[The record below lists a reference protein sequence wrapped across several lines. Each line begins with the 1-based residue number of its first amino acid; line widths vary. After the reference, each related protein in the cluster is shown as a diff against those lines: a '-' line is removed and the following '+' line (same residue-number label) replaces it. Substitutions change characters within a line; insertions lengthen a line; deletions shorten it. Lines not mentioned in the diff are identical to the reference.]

1 VRLKYEFDIRFASVQ
16 PSVRIKYTCDFDSSS
31 RANAGHTDL
40 VGLTS
45 VIDIDGSDNERLALG
60 LVSTRALT
68 MGSLGIDYRYST
80 GNSEGNHGI
89 GLRLKSTF

>member
-1 VRLKYEFDIRFASVQ
+1 M
-16 PSVRIKYTCDFDSSS
+16 
-31 RANAGHTDL
+31 
-40 VGLTS
+40 TS

-89 GLRLKSTF
+89 GLRLKSTFEF